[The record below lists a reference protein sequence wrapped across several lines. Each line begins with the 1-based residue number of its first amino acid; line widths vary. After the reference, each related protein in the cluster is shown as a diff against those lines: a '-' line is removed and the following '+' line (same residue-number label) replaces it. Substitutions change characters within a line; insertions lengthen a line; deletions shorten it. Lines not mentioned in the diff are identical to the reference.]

1 MYGRY
6 EEIIER
12 HEIDPADSDETAEE
26 NEDDWE
32 LQEDETDDTGYPET
46 ISHYRDAAEQG
57 DVIAQLKLGILY
69 YIGDEAGRDYAAAE
83 KWLMMAAEQGYTR
96 AQVELGNLYRSRE
109 NGADYD
115 EAFKWYRKA
124 AEQGSTVAWYH
135 MGETY
140 YTGKGAG
147 QDYAE
152 AVKWYRKAA
161 ERGSAEAQE
170 KLGNMYHDG
179 IGVKRDIRLPRYK
192 WEICTIVEKGWKRT
206 MMKLQNGIEQ
216 QRNREIRKPGIN
228 WGICITGERA

>member
-152 AVKWYRKAA
+152 AVKC
-161 ERGSAEAQE
+161 
-170 KLGNMYHDG
+170 
-179 IGVKRDIRLPRYK
+179 GVL
-192 WEICTIVEKGWKRT
+192 
-206 MMKLQNGIEQ
+206 
-216 QRNREIRKPGIN
+216 
-228 WGICITGERA
+228 

>member
-135 MGETY
+135 MGETVLY
-140 YTGKGAG
+140 REGGRAG
-147 QDYAE
+147 LC
-152 AVKWYRKAA
+152 
-161 ERGSAEAQE
+161 RGC
-170 KLGNMYHDG
+170 KM
-179 IGVKRDIRLPRYK
+179 V
-192 WEICTIVEKGWKRT
+192 
-206 MMKLQNGIEQ
+206 
-216 QRNREIRKPGIN
+216 
-228 WGICITGERA
+228 